1 MTPLLII
8 LPIVILLLLVVSR
21 KPIRLGNR
29 GELKVKRALGKNI
42 QDEKYVINDL
52 LIVYEGKSSQ
62 IDHVLITR
70 TGIFVIETKNYSGRI
85 YGIGDQREWT
95 QVLQYGNVK
104 NKLYNPIMQNKSHI
118 YALSKVIGR
127 NDCFVSII
135 VFPKAELEI
144 KAATPVGDIDIIEET
159 LKSRTEMI
167 FKVEEINEIYAKLL
181 EIKNN
186 PQISAREH
194 VKAIKQM
201 RKDIDNN
208 ICPRCGNKLVLLNG
222 KYGEFYGCSDY
233 PQCKFKKSS

>member
-1 MTPLLII
+1 MTPFLII

>member
-1 MTPLLII
+1 MTPFLII

-194 VKAIKQM
+194 VSLRVMLSYYVIS
-201 RKDIDNN
+201 R
-208 ICPRCGNKLVLLNG
+208 LL
-222 KYGEFYGCSDY
+222 DY
-233 PQCKFKKSS
+233 DFGLRVMLSYYVISRPPIYKGVFFV